1 MRSATGAAV
10 LLYRYEGVHQMQL
23 IQEEP
28 HRFLLQLVLRRN
40 CSRPE
45 LSSMKQCLAEYL
57 GSSIDLDIREVNRI
71 EEDTVK
77 SRWFV
82 SRVPPPPN

>member
-10 LLYRYEGVHQMQL
+10 LLDRYEGVHQMQL
-23 IQEEP
+23 IQEAP
-28 HRFLLQLVLRRN
+28 HRFVLQLVLMRN

-45 LSSMKQCLAEYL
+45 LSKMKQCLTEYL
-57 GSSIDLDIREVNRI
+57 GSSVDLDIREVGRI
-71 EEDTVK
+71 EEETVK

-82 SRVPPPPN
+82 SRVPPPPC